1 MAAMLQFM
9 RMLTPCVLLI
19 AGMAGPLPGA
29 MAAVSPADKI
39 KQWFSNFA
47 VTKDDTGTEG
57 LTNWPAMKLICID
70 DNLFRGG
77 IPEIWQSDLCTR
89 KTFIRVCAASIM
101 VVCCCLCPAE
111 GWQPELWLCRC
122 QSSCTLCGAK
132 QDSRAD

>member
-9 RMLTPCVLLI
+9 RLLTPCVLLI

-57 LTNWPAMKLICID
+57 LTSWPAMKLICID
-70 DNLFRGG
+70 DNLFRVR
-77 IPEIWQSDLCTR
+77 T
-89 KTFIRVCAASIM
+89 TFLKHCSNMSQTGHCSHPLLRLMYGTITAVM
-101 VVCCCLCPAE
+101 
-111 GWQPELWLCRC
+111 
-122 QSSCTLCGAK
+122 
-132 QDSRAD
+132 